1 MSAFAETSSFMEVST
16 MSTDAIPTITE
27 RTFEAEV
34 LRASVPVLLDFT
46 ATWCSPCRAL
56 TPILHK
62 IAAEGAGRIKVVA
75 VDGDDNP
82 ELATRLG
89 VRGFPTIIAFVDGKE
104 VARQVGLASKEKI
117 AKMIPEALRVAV

>member
-1 MSAFAETSSFMEVST
+1 
-16 MSTDAIPTITE
+16 MSTDSILTITE
-27 RTFEAEV
+27 QTFEAEV
-34 LRASVPVLLDFT
+34 LNSKVPVLLDFT

-62 IAAEGAGRIKVVA
+62 IAAEGAGRIKVAA

-89 VRGFPTIIAFVDGKE
+89 VRGFPTIIAFVGGKE
-104 VARQVGLASKEKI
+104 VARQVGLASKERI
-117 AKMIPEALRVAV
+117 VKMIPDDLRVAV